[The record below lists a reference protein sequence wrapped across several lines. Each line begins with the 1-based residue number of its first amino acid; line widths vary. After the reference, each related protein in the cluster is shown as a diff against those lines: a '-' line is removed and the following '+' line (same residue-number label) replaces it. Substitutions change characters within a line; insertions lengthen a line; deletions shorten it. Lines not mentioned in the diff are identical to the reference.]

1 MKNGFIIS
9 SNCTQVLTP
18 LKAALERTEFN
29 TALKTAGLDT
39 VPDSLDSHPPVASQG
54 AGTDGSSGRLALH
67 RRTAREEDGDGC
79 KALDTQW
86 TSFNTT
92 ATKTAE
98 SKDSDLDEDSATETT
113 TTLNAINDKTTLV
126 ADLQSCKK
134 ETRTLED
141 GRQITISLTIVKIR
155 VAIFWCLFW
164 QVQVIEVKITILT
177 LTFGAGGS
185 DSATTAAVG
194 TGAPT
199 SPALTTAA
207 PSGRKLML
215 SNLMKRAAIGPV
227 GVF

>member
-1 MKNGFIIS
+1 M
-9 SNCTQVLTP
+9 LTP